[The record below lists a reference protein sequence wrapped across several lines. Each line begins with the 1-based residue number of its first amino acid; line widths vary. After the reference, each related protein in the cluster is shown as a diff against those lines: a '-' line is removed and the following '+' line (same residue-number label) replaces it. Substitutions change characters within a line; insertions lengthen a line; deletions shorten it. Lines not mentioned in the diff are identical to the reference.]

1 VSLELVGHGF
11 LPLEGWIPGPLRV
24 SASHGPDEIRPLHN
38 GGTAG
43 ILRTPDERHDVQ
55 RVGAN
60 PNTPAYWDNVYR
72 RECEGGRIEGGPR
85 DYQVIHDAVV
95 RLIEDGSR
103 VLDVG
108 CGIGVL
114 CRKIKLRL
122 PRATVLGVDF
132 SRYVVA
138 WNRERDA
145 TLGIE
150 YVELDVR
157 TELPE
162 VRREFDAVLLC
173 NVLEHLEEP
182 HRVAADAIGLVR
194 PGGLVVMV
202 CPHDEDIPD
211 PERLHRMGHDE
222 VFHLLAPF
230 AQRVTFTRFDPPFY
244 DRWLMAHLTKEFPG
258 NVTS

>member
-1 VSLELVGHGF
+1 M
-11 LPLEGWIPGPLRV
+11 
-24 SASHGPDEIRPLHN
+24 
-38 GGTAG
+38 
-43 ILRTPDERHDVQ
+43 Q

-72 RECEGGRIEGGPR
+72 RECEGWPVGGRPAR
-85 DYQVIHDAVV
+85 LRAIHDAVV
-95 RLIEDGSR
+95 QLIEDGSR

-108 CGIGVL
+108 CGIGLL

-132 SRYVVA
+132 SGHVVA

-145 TLGIE
+145 ALGIE

-162 VRREFDAVLLC
+162 LRREFDAVLLC

-194 PGGLVVMV
+194 TGGLVVMV

-230 AQRVTFTRFDPPFY
+230 AHSVTFTRFEPPFY
-244 DRWLMAHLTKEFPG
+244 DGWLMAHLTKEFPG
-258 NVTS
+258 SVTG